1 MSSSTQT
8 APIQTA
14 TDGGVLRVTIDRPE
28 KKNALTVA
36 MYDALAQALRQA
48 EGDAGTRVVLI
59 HGAGDA
65 FTAGN
70 DLADFVQHPPTGE
83 SSPVFQFLDAI
94 STATKPVVAAVH
106 GPAIG
111 IGTTMLLHCDLVFAT
126 RDARLQMPFVTLGL
140 CPEAAASYLL
150 PLAVGPA
157 RAAELLLLGDPFSGE
172 EARDWGL
179 VNEVVSEEHLLE
191 VALDKARAIAARPP
205 ASVRLTKAFLRRA
218 HGDAVQETI
227 RAEAEA
233 FLERLHSPEA
243 AEAFT
248 AFFEKRAPDFSSFS

>member
-1 MSSSTQT
+1 
-8 APIQTA
+8 
-14 TDGGVLRVTIDRPE
+14 VLRVTINRPE

-36 MYDALAQALRQA
+36 MYATLADTLRKA
-48 EGDAGTRVVLI
+48 EAAPDVRVVLI
-59 HGAGDA
+59 HGNGDA

-70 DLADFVQHPPTGE
+70 DLADFVQHPPTDE

-94 STATKPVVAAVH
+94 STATKPVAAAVH

-111 IGTTMLLHCDLVFAT
+111 IGTTLLLHCDLVYAT

-140 CPEAAASYLL
+140 CPEAASSYLL

-157 RAAELLLLGDPFSGE
+157 RAAELLMLGDPFSGE
-172 EARDWGL
+172 EAHEWGL
-179 VNEVVSEEHLLE
+179 INEVVSEEHLLE
-191 VALDKARAIAARPP
+191 VAMEKARALAARPP
-205 ASVRLTKAFLRRA
+205 ASVRLTKSFLRGA
-218 HGDAVQETI
+218 HSEAVHATI

-233 FLERLHSPEA
+233 FLDRLQSPEA

-248 AFFEKRAPDFSSFS
+248 AFFEKRPPDFSSFS

>member
-1 MSSSTQT
+1 MSD
-8 APIQTA
+8 PILTT
-14 TDGGVLRVTIDRPE
+14 TDDGVLRITIDRPE

-36 MYDALAQALRQA
+36 MYATLADTLRKA
-48 EGDAGTRVVLI
+48 EATPDVRVVLI
-59 HGAGDA
+59 HGSGDA

-70 DLADFVQHPPTGE
+70 DLADFVQHPPTDE

-111 IGTTMLLHCDLVFAT
+111 IGTTLLLHCDLVYAT

-140 CPEAAASYLL
+140 CPEAASSYLL

-172 EARDWGL
+172 DARDWGL

-191 VALDKARAIAARPP
+191 VAMEKARALAARPP
-205 ASVRLTKAFLRRA
+205 ASVRLTKSFLRRA
-218 HGDAVQETI
+218 HGEAVQTTI
-227 RAEAEA
+227 RDEAEA
-233 FLERLHSPEA
+233 FLDRLQSPEA

-248 AFFEKRAPDFSSFS
+248 AFFEKRKPDFSSFS

>member
-1 MSSSTQT
+1 MSSPILT
-8 APIQTA
+8 AA
-14 TDGGVLRVTIDRPE
+14 DDGVLRVTINRPE

-36 MYDALAQALRQA
+36 MYATLAETLRKA
-48 EGDAGTRVVLI
+48 EAAPDVRVVLL

-70 DLADFVQHPPTGE
+70 DLADFVQHPPADE
-83 SSPVFQFLDAI
+83 SSPVFQFLEAI
-94 STATKPVVAAVH
+94 STATKPLVAAVH

-111 IGTTMLLHCDLVFAT
+111 IGTTLLLHCDLVYAT

-157 RAAELLLLGDPFSGE
+157 RAAELLMLGDPFSGE

-191 VALDKARAIAARPP
+191 VAMDKARAIAARPP
-205 ASVRLTKAFLRRA
+205 ASVRLTKSFLRRA

-233 FLERLHSPEA
+233 FVGRLQSPEA

-248 AFFEKRAPDFSSFS
+248 AFFEKRPPDFSSFS

>member
-1 MSSSTQT
+1 MPE
-8 APIQTA
+8 PILTE
-14 TDGGVLRVTIDRPE
+14 TTGGVLRITINRPE

-36 MYDALAQALRQA
+36 MYGTLADLFRQA
-48 EGDAGTRVVLI
+48 DADPAVRVILL

-70 DLADFVQHPPTGE
+70 DLSDFVQHPPTDE
-83 SSPVFQFLDAI
+83 SSLVFQFLDAI

-111 IGTTMLLHCDLVFAT
+111 IGTTLLLHCDLVYAT
-126 RDARLQMPFVTLGL
+126 PDARLQMPFVTLGL
-140 CPEAAASYLL
+140 CPEAASSFLL
-150 PLAVGPA
+150 PLFTSPT
-157 RAAELLLLGDPFSGE
+157 RAAELLLLGEPFSGE
-172 EARDWGL
+172 QALAWGL
-179 VNEVVSEEHLLE
+179 INETVPEAALLDR
-191 VALDKARAIAARPP
+191 ALDRAQALAVRPP

-218 HGDAVQETI
+218 HYETVQETI
-227 RAEAEA
+227 RSEAEA
-233 FLERLHSPEA
+233 FLERLQSPEA

>member
-1 MSSSTQT
+1 MPDPLLT
-8 APIQTA
+8 AVEE
-14 TDGGVLRVTIDRPE
+14 GVLRITINRPE

-36 MYDALAQALRQA
+36 MYAALADAFRQA
-48 EGDAGTRVVLI
+48 EADAAVRVVLL

-83 SSPVFQFLDAI
+83 SSPVFQFLEAI

-106 GPAIG
+106 GPAVG
-111 IGTTMLLHCDLVFAT
+111 IGTTLLLHCDLVYTT
-126 RDARLQMPFVTLGL
+126 RDARLQLPFVTLGL
-140 CPEAAASYLL
+140 SPEAASSYLL
-150 PLAVGPA
+150 PLFVGPV
-157 RAAELLLLGDPFSGE
+157 RAAELLLLGEPFSGE
-172 EARDWGL
+172 QARDWGL

-191 VALDKARAIAARPP
+191 VATEKACALAARPP
-205 ASVRLTKAFLRRA
+205 ASVRLTKSLLRCA
-218 HGDAVQETI
+218 HTDAVRETI

-233 FLERLHSPEA
+233 FLGRLQSPEA

-248 AFFEKRAPDFSSFS
+248 AFFEKRPPNFSSFS